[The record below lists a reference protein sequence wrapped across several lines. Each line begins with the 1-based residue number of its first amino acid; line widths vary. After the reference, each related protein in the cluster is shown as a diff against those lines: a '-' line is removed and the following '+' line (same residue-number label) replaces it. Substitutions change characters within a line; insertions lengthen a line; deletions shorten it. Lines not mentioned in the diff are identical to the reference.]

1 MHFLHPKIRLCE
13 CLDLLREVIS
23 EAIWGTQSNIFYWG
37 ICAKKDQKH
46 SLIDVRL
53 GSKYISAYVWKT

>member
-23 EAIWGTQSNIFYWG
+23 EAYGEPSRISFIGAFVRKKIKNTQS
-37 ICAKKDQKH
+37 
-46 SLIDVRL
+46 
-53 GSKYISAYVWKT
+53 